1 MVMGSDRTWRPA
13 LAGPRVPR
21 WVLACT
27 IAAVYA
33 GVVGWPHLVAT
44 GAPQTAA
51 PASGPSTTIAV
62 TGDSII
68 TMKLS
73 VHSDPQFTKMID
85 LIRGADAAF
94 TNLEM
99 LFHDYEPYPS
109 TQSGGTYMRADPAL
123 AKELVWAGF
132 DMVARANNH
141 ANDYGVEGQ
150 RLTTKYVADA
160 GLVQAGVGDGLRE
173 AREARFL
180 DTDKVRVALVSTA
193 STFPDP
199 SRAGTSWGDTK
210 ARPGL
215 NPLRFKSTTVLTRQA
230 FDTLRSA
237 LAGAG
242 QLGRG
247 GRGGAQSA
255 GGGQPIS
262 EMTAF
267 GQRFVVGDKPGTRSE
282 PLKEDVEGMAAVVRD
297 AKRQADYVIVSSH
310 THEGGA
316 DRFTPPEFFVTFA
329 HAMVDAG
336 ADIITVS
343 GPHVLRGIEIYKGKP
358 VFYSL
363 ANFIFENETL
373 LRQPPENY
381 EPLGLPQGTG
391 VGEFNDR
398 RSNNDTTGFPADPY
412 IWESVIAMPR
422 FVGSQL
428 AELKLYPISLGY
440 QKPRSQRG
448 WPMLANLELS
458 RKIIDDVAKFSAPY
472 GTKVEFR
479 DGVGIV
485 QVAAARSN

>member
-1 MVMGSDRTWRPA
+1 MSRA
-13 LAGPRVPR
+13 PR
-21 WVLACT
+21 WFVACT
-27 IAAVYA
+27 IAAAYVA
-33 GVVGWPHLVAT
+33 VGLPGLFATDGSQAPAT
-44 GAPQTAA
+44 GT
-51 PASGPSTTIAV
+51 SMTIAL

-73 VHSDPQFTKMID
+73 VHTDPPFTKMID

-141 ANDYGVEGQ
+141 ANDYGVEGV
-150 RLTTKYVADA
+150 RLTTKHVAEA
-160 GLVQAGVGDGLRE
+160 GLVQAGVGESLRE

-180 DTDKVRVALVSTA
+180 DTDKGRVALISTA

-199 SRAGTSWGDTK
+199 SRAGASWGDTK

-215 NPLRFKSTTVLTRQA
+215 NPLRFKTTTVLTRPQ
-230 FDTLRSA
+230 FDSLRGA
-237 LAGAG
+237 LVAAG

-247 GRGGAQSA
+247 GRGAQPA
-255 GGGQPIS
+255 GEPATD
-262 EMTAF
+262 MTAF
-267 GQRFVVGDKPGTRSE
+267 GQRFVVGDKQETRSE
-282 PLKEDVEGMAAVVRD
+282 PLKEDVEGMAAVVRN
-297 AKRQADYVIVSSH
+297 ASRQADYVIVSSH

-316 DRFTPPEFFVTFA
+316 DRFSPPEFFVTFA
-329 HAMVDAG
+329 HAMIDAG

-343 GPHVLRGIEIYKGKP
+343 GPHVLRGVEVYKGKP
-358 VFYSL
+358 IFYSL

-381 EPLGLPQGTG
+381 EPLGMPQGSG

-398 RSNNDTTGFPADPY
+398 RSNNDAIGFPADEY

-422 FVGSQL
+422 FVGRQL
-428 AELKLYPISLGY
+428 VELKLYPITLGY
-440 QKPRSQRG
+440 RKPRPQRG
-448 WPMLANLELS
+448 WPMFANAELS
-458 RKIIDDVAKFSAPY
+458 RKIIGDVTKFSAPF
-472 GTKVEFR
+472 GTKVEFK
-479 DGVGIV
+479 DGIGLVTLG
-485 QVAAARSN
+485 ATRSNH

>member
-1 MVMGSDRTWRPA
+1 MKRN
-13 LAGPRVPR
+13 PRFV
-21 WVLACT
+21 VACA
-27 IAAVYA
+27 IAAVYVA
-33 GVVGWPHLVAT
+33 AVGLPRLVASDLW
-44 GAPQTAA
+44 Q
-51 PASGPSTTIAV
+51 ASGARPATTASSANSMTIAL

-73 VHSDPQFTKMID
+73 VHTDPAFTKMID

-141 ANDYGVEGQ
+141 ANDYGVEGT
-150 RLTTKYVADA
+150 RLTTKYVAEA
-160 GLVQAGVGDGLRE
+160 GLVQAGVGDSLRE

-180 DTDKVRVALVSTA
+180 DTDKGRVALISTA

-199 SRAGTSWGDTK
+199 SRAGESWGDTK

-215 NPLRFKSTTVLTRQA
+215 NPLRFRTTTVLTRQQ
-230 FDTLRSA
+230 FDVLRNG
-237 LAGAG
+237 LVGAG

-247 GRGGAQSA
+247 GRGAQAAA
-255 GGGQPIS
+255 GEAPT

-267 GQRFVVGDKPGTRSE
+267 GQRFVVGDKPEVRTE
-282 PLKEDVEGMAAVVRD
+282 PVKADVDGMAAVVRD
-297 AKRQADYVIVSSH
+297 ASKQAEYVIVSSH

-316 DRFTPPEFFVTFA
+316 DRFNPPEFFVTFA
-329 HAMVDAG
+329 HAMIDAG

-343 GPHVLRGIEIYKGKP
+343 GPHVLRGIEIYKGRP
-358 VFYSL
+358 IFYSL

-381 EPLGLPQGTG
+381 EPLGMPPGSG

-412 IWESVIAMPR
+412 IWESVIAVPR
-422 FVGSQL
+422 FVGKQL
-428 AELKLYPISLGY
+428 VELKLYPISLGY
-440 QKPRSQRG
+440 KKPRPQRG
-448 WPMLANLELS
+448 WPTFANPELS
-458 RKIIDDVAKFSAPY
+458 RKIVDDVTKFSARF
-472 GTKVEFR
+472 GTKVEFK
-479 DGVGIV
+479 DGIGVVGVG
-485 QVAAARSN
+485 APRSND

>member
-1 MVMGSDRTWRPA
+1 
-13 LAGPRVPR
+13 
-21 WVLACT
+21 
-27 IAAVYA
+27 
-33 GVVGWPHLVAT
+33 
-44 GAPQTAA
+44 
-51 PASGPSTTIAV
+51 
-62 TGDSII
+62 
-68 TMKLS
+68 MKLS
-73 VHSDPQFTKMID
+73 VHTDPQFLKMID
-85 LIRGADAAF
+85 MIRGADAAF

-160 GLVQAGVGDGLRE
+160 GLVQAGVGESLRE

-180 DTDKVRVALVSTA
+180 DTDKVRVALISTA

-199 SRAGTSWGDTK
+199 SRAGVSWGDTK

-215 NPLRFKSTTVLTRQA
+215 NPLRFRTTTVLTRQA
-230 FDTLRSA
+230 FDTMRSA
-237 LAGAG
+237 LAAAG

-247 GRGGAQSA
+247 GRGGS
-255 GGGQPIS
+255 QPASGEPVS

-297 AKRQADYVIVSSH
+297 ASRQADYVIVSSH

-358 VFYSL
+358 LFYSL

-398 RSNNDTTGFPADPY
+398 RSNNDATGFPADPY

-422 FVGSQL
+422 FVGKQL

-440 QKPRSQRG
+440 KKPRPQRG
-448 WPMLANLELS
+448 WPMLANPELS
-458 RKIIDDVAKFSAPY
+458 RKIIDDVTKFSAPF

-479 DGVGIV
+479 DGIGIV
-485 QVAAARSN
+485 TAGAARSNHH